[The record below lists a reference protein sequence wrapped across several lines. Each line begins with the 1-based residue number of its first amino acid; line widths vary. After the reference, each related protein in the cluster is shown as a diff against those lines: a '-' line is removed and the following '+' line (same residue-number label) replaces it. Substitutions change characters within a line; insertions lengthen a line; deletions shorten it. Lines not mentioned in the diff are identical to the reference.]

1 VRALLVPVK
10 SFREAKHRLESVL
23 IPTERAQ
30 LARDLAAIVLAASG
44 ELSAFVACDDGEV
57 ADWAVAHGATVLW
70 TPGLGLSGAVN
81 TGVGYLAEIGFDTV
95 IVAHADLPLVRTFD
109 GFGEDGD
116 VTLAPDWRDDGT
128 NVAAVPAT
136 AGFRFSYG
144 PASFTRHQAEA
155 SRLGLPLVVV
165 RDERLGNDVDLP
177 SDLHL
182 VAELL
187 PRDVTSAMSREP

>member
-23 IPTERAQ
+23 RPEERAQ
-30 LARDLAAIVLAASG
+30 LAKELAAVVLAAAG
-44 ELSAFVACDDGEV
+44 DLDVFVACDDGEV
-57 ADWAVAHGATVLW
+57 ADWAVLHGAMVLW

-81 TGVGYLAEIGFDTV
+81 TGVAHLGEVGYETV
-95 IVAHADLPLVRTFD
+95 VVAHADLPLVTSFD
-109 GFGEDGD
+109 GFGSDGG

-136 AGFRFSYG
+136 AGFRFAYG
-144 PASFTRHQAEA
+144 PASFARHRAEA
-155 SRLGLPLVVV
+155 ARLGLALSIV
-165 RDERLGNDVDLP
+165 RDERLSNDVDLP

-182 VAELL
+182 VSQLL
-187 PRDVTSAMSREP
+187 ASDTAGLAARKQ